1 MATQKDEK
9 LQIVAFSTNDTVQTP
24 NDIINIFLGQQNHKI
39 LKKSKFAI
47 AFSTMLKNQSKETRI
62 MICSVLNLSKE
73 YTGITDVNCYLLF
86 IDLEKKDSL
95 DKLKDI
101 INYAKDNC
109 RLSKK
114 IFVLGMISGNE
125 EEEVQVAKLD
135 ITKILDAL
143 NANEFDFVSVAA
155 RWKTLSD
162 FQKALVWMWYR
173 AYPTDEYYCYACKQ
187 AQTADEIPARL
198 RDEILLISN
207 RSEKWIQ
214 ERMAAVRAVGFTSF
228 DDGYFALLD
237 KIPLPETRLQLL
249 TYQTHEE
256 KTYAVKVISGML
268 RSGAEPDAIGELIA
282 DDYPAMSAYLRDK
295 TNCDTDVDDYM
306 AWYRRNKIIN
316 RYPGE
321 YGSEISFDRFDTR
334 TMLMLGAAVTATRM
348 VSIPTSV

>member
-114 IFVLGMISGNE
+114 IFVL
-125 EEEVQVAKLD
+125 
-135 ITKILDAL
+135 
-143 NANEFDFVSVAA
+143 
-155 RWKTLSD
+155 
-162 FQKALVWMWYR
+162 
-173 AYPTDEYYCYACKQ
+173 
-187 AQTADEIPARL
+187 
-198 RDEILLISN
+198 
-207 RSEKWIQ
+207 
-214 ERMAAVRAVGFTSF
+214 
-228 DDGYFALLD
+228 
-237 KIPLPETRLQLL
+237 
-249 TYQTHEE
+249 
-256 KTYAVKVISGML
+256 
-268 RSGAEPDAIGELIA
+268 
-282 DDYPAMSAYLRDK
+282 
-295 TNCDTDVDDYM
+295 
-306 AWYRRNKIIN
+306 
-316 RYPGE
+316 
-321 YGSEISFDRFDTR
+321 
-334 TMLMLGAAVTATRM
+334 
-348 VSIPTSV
+348 

>member
-9 LQIVAFSTNDTVQTP
+9 LQIVAFATNDTVQTP

-143 NANEFDFVSVAA
+143 NAKYEYKEIN
-155 RWKTLSD
+155 LS
-162 FQKALVWMWYR
+162 KM
-173 AYPTDEYYCYACKQ
+173 KQ
-187 AQTADEIPARL
+187 ISD
-198 RDEILLISN
+198 ILLEIFDYCTQHSIDEDEEIDKEGDQG
-207 RSEKWIQ
+207 RSCMI
-214 ERMAAVRAVGFTSF
+214 F
-228 DDGYFALLD
+228 
-237 KIPLPETRLQLL
+237 
-249 TYQTHEE
+249 
-256 KTYAVKVISGML
+256 
-268 RSGAEPDAIGELIA
+268 
-282 DDYPAMSAYLRDK
+282 
-295 TNCDTDVDDYM
+295 
-306 AWYRRNKIIN
+306 
-316 RYPGE
+316 
-321 YGSEISFDRFDTR
+321 
-334 TMLMLGAAVTATRM
+334 
-348 VSIPTSV
+348 

>member
-125 EEEVQVAKLD
+125 EEEIQIEQSE
-135 ITKILDAL
+135 ITKILS
-143 NANEFDFVSVAA
+143 EFKAPYEY
-155 RWKTLSD
+155 REINLS
-162 FQKALVWMWYR
+162 KM
-173 AYPTDEYYCYACKQ
+173 KQ
-187 AQTADEIPARL
+187 ISD
-198 RDEILLISN
+198 ILL
-207 RSEKWIQ
+207 EKN
-214 ERMAAVRAVGFTSF
+214 
-228 DDGYFALLD
+228 ALILF
-237 KIPLPETRLQLL
+237 I
-249 TYQTHEE
+249 Y
-256 KTYAVKVISGML
+256 
-268 RSGAEPDAIGELIA
+268 
-282 DDYPAMSAYLRDK
+282 
-295 TNCDTDVDDYM
+295 
-306 AWYRRNKIIN
+306 
-316 RYPGE
+316 
-321 YGSEISFDRFDTR
+321 
-334 TMLMLGAAVTATRM
+334 
-348 VSIPTSV
+348 

>member
-9 LQIVAFSTNDTVQTP
+9 LQIVAFSTNDTAQTP

-47 AFSTMLKNQSKETRI
+47 AFSTTLKNQSKETRI

-143 NANEFDFVSVAA
+143 NAKYEYKEIN
-155 RWKTLSD
+155 LS
-162 FQKALVWMWYR
+162 KM
-173 AYPTDEYYCYACKQ
+173 KQ
-187 AQTADEIPARL
+187 IAD
-198 RDEILLISN
+198 ILLEIFDYCSQHSIDEDEEIDKEGDQG
-207 RSEKWIQ
+207 RSCMI
-214 ERMAAVRAVGFTSF
+214 F
-228 DDGYFALLD
+228 
-237 KIPLPETRLQLL
+237 
-249 TYQTHEE
+249 
-256 KTYAVKVISGML
+256 
-268 RSGAEPDAIGELIA
+268 
-282 DDYPAMSAYLRDK
+282 
-295 TNCDTDVDDYM
+295 
-306 AWYRRNKIIN
+306 
-316 RYPGE
+316 
-321 YGSEISFDRFDTR
+321 
-334 TMLMLGAAVTATRM
+334 
-348 VSIPTSV
+348 